1 MKIDLSSQAPR
12 QQITAADLSGLF
24 GGKPVGAAITQL
36 PLSLLDAYPN
46 QPFRA
51 YTAEKLA
58 RLTQDI
64 RINGVLSPI
73 IVRPKGERYEV
84 LAGHNR
90 WNASRAAG
98 KDTIPAM
105 ILEVDNDTAALIMV
119 NTNLNQRDELT
130 ASEKAFAYKMQL
142 EAMKRQGQKADFTCG
157 QLVHKSRDTIGEEHG
172 ESGRQ
177 IQRYIRLTYLI
188 PDLLEQVD
196 AGELSMIPAVSLSY
210 LPREEQEAVLRV
222 SADCE
227 RKVSLVQAEQLKKA
241 AGQLTEEYITAV
253 LLPQKRWN
261 ARQEFVNQ
269 GRALIPAGAGEEDIK
284 AVLALIE
291 EYFERKAG

>member
-1 MKIDLSSQAPR
+1 NVSQ
-12 QQITAADLSGLF
+12 
-24 GGKPVGAAITQL
+24 VGTQKR
-36 PLSLLDAYPN
+36 SDQEMAELL
-46 QPFRA
+46 
-51 YTAEKLA
+51 
-58 RLTQDI
+58 
-64 RINGVLSPI
+64 
-73 IVRPKGERYEV
+73 
-84 LAGHNR
+84 
-90 WNASRAAG
+90 
-98 KDTIPAM
+98 
-105 ILEVDNDTAALIMV
+105 
-119 NTNLNQRDELT
+119 
-130 ASEKAFAYKMQL
+130 
-142 EAMKRQGQKADFTCG
+142 
-157 QLVHKSRDTIGEEHG
+157 G
-172 ESGRQ
+172 ESRNQ

-291 EYFERKAG
+291 EYFERKVG